1 MATKGAKK
9 TSNKTIPANKEF
21 PNWVVIV
28 MFVLVILASAIGIVL
43 FSSGV

>member
-1 MATKGAKK
+1 MATKSAKK
-9 TSNKTIPANKEF
+9 TSTKTTHVNKEF
-21 PNWVVIV
+21 PNWVVLV

>member
-1 MATKGAKK
+1 MATKSAEKTSTKK
-9 TSNKTIPANKEF
+9 THVTKEF
-21 PNWVVIV
+21 PNWVVLV